1 MKYQSE
7 ILKEII
13 DKEGH
18 ITSLLHYES
27 ECIEHAINE
36 MDEGVPIYQGE
47 LLNNYLYYIDHGI
60 PIISVNTVS
69 NGNIKSSHND
79 KNYTYDSMP
88 TYTGSMSPSN
98 LFDLYIGEPL
108 IGNQQYKICFNQLTT
123 TNTKMSVKDNNFN
136 TLGQETTYSAGNKEI
151 IFTPNSQINNFISL
165 RIESIEDTRQR
176 HFEWYNI
183 KIYKL

>member
-27 ECIEHAINE
+27 ECIELAINE

-47 LLNNYLYYIDHGI
+47 LLDNFLYYSDHGI
-60 PIISVNTVS
+60 PIISVNTVI
-69 NGNIKSSHND
+69 NGNIITSHND
-79 KNYTYDSMP
+79 KNYTYDSKP

-98 LFDLYIGEPL
+98 LFDLYISEPL
-108 IGNQQYKICFNQLTT
+108 KANHQYKICF
-123 TNTKMSVKDNNFN
+123 K
-136 TLGQETTYSAGNKEI
+136 
-151 IFTPNSQINNFISL
+151 
-165 RIESIEDTRQR
+165 RQQNR
-176 HFEWYNI
+176 RTASG
-183 KIYKL
+183 

>member
-47 LLNNYLYYIDHGI
+47 LLDNYLYYIDHI
-60 PIISVNTVS
+60 
-69 NGNIKSSHND
+69 H
-79 KNYTYDSMP
+79 
-88 TYTGSMSPSN
+88 
-98 LFDLYIGEPL
+98 
-108 IGNQQYKICFNQLTT
+108 
-123 TNTKMSVKDNNFN
+123 
-136 TLGQETTYSAGNKEI
+136 
-151 IFTPNSQINNFISL
+151 
-165 RIESIEDTRQR
+165 
-176 HFEWYNI
+176 
-183 KIYKL
+183 